1 LRFLQGFSLRRTKI
15 SDQILMWLVSPI
27 IFPFITSILFGLIF
41 GLMNA
46 HLSQEELLQSFVQ
59 LEGVM
64 TFIAFAGG
72 LVLSVII
79 IYAKKIPLMNRKR
92 LTRNEWTILPGLTG
106 EDWKFL
112 AWYVP
117 VGYVLFNIGGSVL
130 EYIVGDG
137 QLVNQEA
144 IEAMATDTPIW
155 MLFITIVIAA
165 PLVEEWLFRGII
177 FFRKEHNDVSWL
189 TLIITSVLF
198 GLVHVPTSIVAVYTY
213 VGMGLLFGYAAK
225 RTRSVE
231 AAIFFHFINN
241 FIGFLV
247 LISL

>member
-1 LRFLQGFSLRRTKI
+1 MRFLQGFPLRRTKI

-46 HLSQEELLQSFVQ
+46 HLSEEELLQSFVQ

-79 IYAKKIPLMNRKR
+79 IYTKKIPLMNRKR
-92 LTRNEWTILPGLTG
+92 LSRNEWSTLPGLTG

-231 AAIFFHFINN
+231 AAIFFHSINN

>member
-1 LRFLQGFSLRRTKI
+1 MRFLQGFPLRRTKI

-27 IFPFITSILFGLIF
+27 IFPFIISILFGLVF

-92 LTRNEWTILPGLTG
+92 LSRSEWTILPGLTG

-112 AWYVP
+112 AWYIP

-137 QLVNQEA
+137 LLINQEA
-144 IEAMATDTPIW
+144 IEAMATDTPTW

-241 FIGFLV
+241 LIGFLV
-247 LISL
+247 LITL